1 MADPDEDNEASES
14 EKEKAEKRD
23 DNQSDSSDR
32 SEQNPTTRDHKN
44 VTKVQFAQN
53 QVHDDEFNHET
64 NQLHNNK
71 NTKKQD
77 SNNPTSNQNSKRH
90 RTVSESSYFSGAEAS
105 SIMSGSSSLS
115 SMSTPANTVVETYHA
130 PDGGYGWVVVAASF
144 LVNMIADGVTFS
156 FGVLF
161 DKLEEEFGESKAVT
175 AGVVSLFHAVPL
187 LSGPV
192 ASALTDRYGCRKVTI
207 VGAILASV
215 GFLLSAFT
223 HHIALLYITFG
234 LISGFGLSLCYVAAV
249 VIVAYYFDARR
260 SFATGISVCG
270 SGVGT
275 FVFAEFTQFLVEK
288 CNGWRGACIVLA
300 GVFLNMIICGLL
312 FRDLEWTKTL
322 RVNKKIDRRK
332 SKSSEQLKTG
342 SSSSVSS
349 PSRSSMPEVD
359 ELRTI
364 LESGDI
370 TGLFSSDELS
380 ECPRLSSSLVN
391 IPTYLRCDEPLP
403 DEVINALTNNKAA
416 HKLILEHFPNSLLAK
431 TISLEDNL
439 VKQNLTPTTNSPNS
453 TKNVI
458 KLKRKVS
465 SLFKNSHKPL
475 RPILKKPKTS
485 HEDEVRIS
493 VDDNDDDEIQQPLSS
508 SGNNNSKQPQFLSA
522 QVPSN
527 PPSSYYL
534 NHLRVRKQSLTY
546 RGAMLSIPRYRLRAS
561 SCPDIYRN
569 SMTTIA
575 ATEVESDTFYQSKE
589 FLSGLCDCFKVWK
602 KFMDWPYL
610 IFALS
615 NFILYAWYDV
625 MYVYLYNYA
634 ETDLKINPR
643 DATKFLSVIG
653 IFNTLGEL
661 IIGWLGDRPNVNLN
675 LLYSV
680 CMIVCGGATAM
691 VPFLSNYY
699 ALCVMAGLYGL
710 CISAN
715 YALTSPILINLVS
728 LEQFSNAYGF
738 LLLVQGVSNLL
749 GPPFAGFLYDVYK
762 IWHYTFGLGGL
773 FIVLSGLLLL
783 ILPCSRQ
790 VKLLRN
796 QRLSQNKGQIK
807 AKQDSKI
814 NSNGKPPAYV

>member
-32 SEQNPTTRDHKN
+32 SERNPTTRDHKN

-322 RVNKKIDRRK
+322 RVNKKIVKRK

-475 RPILKKPKTS
+475 RCEL
-485 HEDEVRIS
+485 V
-493 VDDNDDDEIQQPLSS
+493 L
-508 SGNNNSKQPQFLSA
+508 
-522 QVPSN
+522 
-527 PPSSYYL
+527 
-534 NHLRVRKQSLTY
+534 
-546 RGAMLSIPRYRLRAS
+546 
-561 SCPDIYRN
+561 
-569 SMTTIA
+569 MTTMTMKFNSLCRVLVTTIPN
-575 ATEVESDTFYQSKE
+575 SLNSYQ
-589 FLSGLCDCFKVWK
+589 
-602 KFMDWPYL
+602 
-610 IFALS
+610 
-615 NFILYAWYDV
+615 
-625 MYVYLYNYA
+625 
-634 ETDLKINPR
+634 LKCHPIH
-643 DATKFLSVIG
+643 LHH
-653 IFNTLGEL
+653 
-661 IIGWLGDRPNVNLN
+661 II
-675 LLYSV
+675 
-680 CMIVCGGATAM
+680 
-691 VPFLSNYY
+691 
-699 ALCVMAGLYGL
+699 
-710 CISAN
+710 
-715 YALTSPILINLVS
+715 
-728 LEQFSNAYGF
+728 
-738 LLLVQGVSNLL
+738 
-749 GPPFAGFLYDVYK
+749 
-762 IWHYTFGLGGL
+762 
-773 FIVLSGLLLL
+773 
-783 ILPCSRQ
+783 
-790 VKLLRN
+790 
-796 QRLSQNKGQIK
+796 
-807 AKQDSKI
+807 
-814 NSNGKPPAYV
+814 